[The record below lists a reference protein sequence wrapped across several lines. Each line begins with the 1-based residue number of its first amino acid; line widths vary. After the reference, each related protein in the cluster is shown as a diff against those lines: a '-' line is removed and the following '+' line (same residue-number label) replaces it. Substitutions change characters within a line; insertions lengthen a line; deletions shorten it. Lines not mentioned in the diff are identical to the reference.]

1 MDIDAMKKNWDA
13 LNERLENRETVN
25 NEAIKKLLSQKA
37 IGGYDKIRNK
47 EKGNLYAMIL
57 FAIIFPIQYATGAI
71 QHWYSFAVIETLI
84 VGLFFYTLFVLKAF
98 PKSEDYGQGLSVCRK
113 TSHAIRSYTLSMHQ
127 SWCL

>member
-71 QHWYSFAVIETLI
+71 QHWRSEERR
-84 VGLFFYTLFVLKAF
+84 VGK
-98 PKSEDYGQGLSVCRK
+98 EC
-113 TSHAIRSYTLSMHQ
+113 
-127 SWCL
+127 